1 MPKIWESATNGVNTR
16 FVVSQKF
23 RFWEKF
29 GEIFVFGKFLG
40 KIWELFGR
48 CEKVKKK
55 NFKGKCEKRKVSKCK
70 EVCRTYNSIQYVYV
84 DVLEKRKDVVEIR
97 CNVPLEGQEEEYTTD
112 FVCVLE
118 SGELMV
124 RETVYRKLLTKP
136 LTMKLLDMSRKYWT
150 RRGVKD
156 WGIVLDE
163 VAKE

>member
-1 MPKIWESATNGVNTR
+1 LRAIWEN
-16 FVVSQKF
+16 QC
-23 RFWEKF
+23 FWK
-29 GEIFVFGKFLG
+29 VFGKNLG
-40 KIWELFGR
+40 G
-48 CEKVKKK
+48 EKVKKK
-55 NFKGKCEKRKVSKCK
+55 NYKGKCEKRKVSKCK
-70 EVCRTYNSIQYVYV
+70 EVCRTYNPIQYAYV

-150 RRGVKD
+150 RRGVKN